1 MEQLEEVKD
10 EGFLNLIGQRQILV
24 ISLVKLNLHRY
35 YLPVLISKLFI
46 VYWLLCNL
54 VFYLWFL
61 HFKLLGLP
69 DNLTKQLHVDIRRH
83 INDNSLDG

>member
-46 VYWLLCNL
+46 VY
-54 VFYLWFL
+54 
-61 HFKLLGLP
+61 
-69 DNLTKQLHVDIRRH
+69 
-83 INDNSLDG
+83 